1 MIDGDSNSTSD
12 VTVSATTDVLA
23 VNPASNKIY
32 VGSVGGTVID
42 GLTNTPSG
50 TASFTSPVAV
60 VVNPVTGKA
69 YMVDNGND
77 SVTVI
82 AEQNVNSIPL
92 KANIVPIANNIS
104 ATLTPTTGFSATSTF
119 SPTSPAPTGLFFQA
133 DTWQGTW
140 TQAQSSHGN
149 FVGQTPTLQPGFHIL
164 YAFATDGQDATSV
177 NTGRQSAPLVSNVA
191 AYGFLVG
198 PPQASLSTSS
208 LDLGGAPLGVA
219 TSAQTV
225 TLSNTGP
232 SALTVTDISMS
243 GANAADFSVTP
254 CSTGGFSIAA
264 GSSCDIAVTLTPSVI
279 GTESATLTITDNSG
293 GVDGAMQTVA
303 LSGGGKDF
311 ELTAVDTAQTIPPGS
326 TATYNLQL
334 TPGDQFTETVTLACA
349 NLPPLSACT
358 VKPSTVTLDG
368 TNPTDVTLDV
378 TTTGPKI
385 SSVPSPGRFNPPQ
398 GFWLLTATLLGLLAL
413 GGISLRSVPVRA
425 ARKYLALASLL
436 LLVAFW
442 ASCISGRLQGGTPA
456 GTYNISVT
464 ATSGS
469 LSHSATVTLT
479 VR

>member
-1 MIDGDSNSTSD
+1 MIDGATDTVLTTLSIGGNPKDLAINPVTNRIYVLDQTAGTVVVIDGATDSIIDTVTIPDYPFALAVNPVTNKIYVADENCGGTCGPAEVTVIDGATHTTTTITDSNSIEARAVAVNPFTNKIYVTGNGNGGLVTVIDGDSNSTSD

-42 GLTNTPSG
+42 GPTNTPSG

-177 NTGRQSAPLVSNVA
+177 NTGRQSAPLVSNIA
-191 AYGFLVG
+191 AYGFLV
-198 PPQASLSTSS
+198 
-208 LDLGGAPLGVA
+208 
-219 TSAQTV
+219 
-225 TLSNTGP
+225 
-232 SALTVTDISMS
+232 
-243 GANAADFSVTP
+243 F
-254 CSTGGFSIAA
+254 
-264 GSSCDIAVTLTPSVI
+264 
-279 GTESATLTITDNSG
+279 
-293 GVDGAMQTVA
+293 
-303 LSGGGKDF
+303 
-311 ELTAVDTAQTIPPGS
+311 
-326 TATYNLQL
+326 
-334 TPGDQFTETVTLACA
+334 
-349 NLPPLSACT
+349 
-358 VKPSTVTLDG
+358 
-368 TNPTDVTLDV
+368 
-378 TTTGPKI
+378 
-385 SSVPSPGRFNPPQ
+385 
-398 GFWLLTATLLGLLAL
+398 
-413 GGISLRSVPVRA
+413 
-425 ARKYLALASLL
+425 
-436 LLVAFW
+436 
-442 ASCISGRLQGGTPA
+442 
-456 GTYNISVT
+456 
-464 ATSGS
+464 
-469 LSHSATVTLT
+469 
-479 VR
+479 